1 MGKQTKSQHL
11 REKMRTAAKQ
21 PKQAKLDNIPKLPN
35 KAPAK
40 PVGDGQKKQ
49 ITITE
54 IAAVT
59 REDELAL
66 RIGCKLFP
74 SRATFSKITS
84 DLYFDGKKMGST
96 RLAIIQGPLAT
107 DGSEV
112 TSVLD
117 MKGISSGAHI
127 IRVEMYELWSSGE
140 KLTSASKEVTIEY
153 VPLKREDR
161 LIEVP
166 IIKSIAGT
174 GLAIVSD
181 HEKSIYREI
190 EKEMRRDSFS
200 RRDNW

>member
-66 RIGCKLFP
+66 RIGFKLFP

>member
-1 MGKQTKSQHL
+1 MGKPTKSQHL

-66 RIGCKLFP
+66 RIGFKLFP

-166 IIKSIAGT
+166 IIKSVAGT
-174 GLAIVSD
+174 NLAIVSD
-181 HEKSIYREI
+181 FEKNIYREI
-190 EKEMRRDSFS
+190 EKEMKRDSFS
-200 RRDNW
+200 RRDKW

>member
-1 MGKQTKSQHL
+1 MGKPTKSQHL

-21 PKQAKLDNIPKLPN
+21 PKQAKLGNIPKLPN

-66 RIGCKLFP
+66 RIGFKLFP

>member
-1 MGKQTKSQHL
+1 
-11 REKMRTAAKQ
+11 
-21 PKQAKLDNIPKLPN
+21 
-35 KAPAK
+35 
-40 PVGDGQKKQ
+40 
-49 ITITE
+49 
-54 IAAVT
+54 
-59 REDELAL
+59 LAL
-66 RIGCKLFP
+66 RIGFKLFP

>member
-1 MGKQTKSQHL
+1 MGKPTKSQHL

-66 RIGCKLFP
+66 RIGFKLFP

-140 KLTSASKEVTIEY
+140 KLTSASKEVTIKY

-166 IIKSIAGT
+166 IIKSVAGT
-174 GLAIVSD
+174 NLAIVSD
-181 HEKSIYREI
+181 FEKNIYREI
-190 EKEMRRDSFS
+190 EKEMKRDSFS
-200 RRDNW
+200 RRDKW

>member
-1 MGKQTKSQHL
+1 MGKSTKSQHL

-66 RIGCKLFP
+66 RIGFKLFP

>member
-1 MGKQTKSQHL
+1 MGKPTRSQHL
-11 REKMRTAAKQ
+11 REKMRADAKQ
-21 PKQAKLDNIPKLPN
+21 PKQTKIDDIPKLPN
-35 KAPAK
+35 KAHAK
-40 PVGDGQKKQ
+40 PVGNGQKKQ

-66 RIGCKLFP
+66 TIGFKLFP

-84 DLYFDGKKMGST
+84 DLYFNGKKMGST

-107 DGSEV
+107 DVSEF

-117 MKGISSGAHI
+117 MKGISSGSHTV
-127 IRVEMYELWSSGE
+127 RVEMYELWSSGE
-140 KLTSASKEVTIEY
+140 KLTSASKEVTIKY
-153 VPLKREDR
+153 IPVKREDR

-166 IIKSIAGT
+166 IIKSIAGK

-181 HEKSIYREI
+181 HEKNIYREI
-190 EKEMRRDSFS
+190 EKEMKRDSVS

>member
-1 MGKQTKSQHL
+1 MGKPTKSQHL

-66 RIGCKLFP
+66 TIGFKLFP

-127 IRVEMYELWSSGE
+127 IRVEMYELRSSGE

-181 HEKSIYREI
+181 HEKSIYRET

>member
-1 MGKQTKSQHL
+1 MGKSTKSQHL

-35 KAPAK
+35 KTPAK

-66 RIGCKLFP
+66 RIGFKLFP
-74 SRATFSKITS
+74 SRAAFSKITS
-84 DLYFDGKKMGST
+84 DLYFDGKKMSST
-96 RLAIIQGPLAT
+96 RLAIIQGPLAA
-107 DGSEV
+107 DDSEV

-161 LIEVP
+161 LIEIP

-174 GLAIVSD
+174 GIAVVSD

-190 EKEMRRDSFS
+190 EKEMKRDSFS

>member
-1 MGKQTKSQHL
+1 
-11 REKMRTAAKQ
+11 MRTAAKQ

-66 RIGCKLFP
+66 RIGFKLFP

>member
-1 MGKQTKSQHL
+1 
-11 REKMRTAAKQ
+11 
-21 PKQAKLDNIPKLPN
+21 
-35 KAPAK
+35 
-40 PVGDGQKKQ
+40 
-49 ITITE
+49 
-54 IAAVT
+54 
-59 REDELAL
+59 
-66 RIGCKLFP
+66 
-74 SRATFSKITS
+74 
-84 DLYFDGKKMGST
+84 
-96 RLAIIQGPLAT
+96 
-107 DGSEV
+107 
-112 TSVLD
+112 
-117 MKGISSGAHI
+117 
-127 IRVEMYELWSSGE
+127 MYELWSSGE

>member
-1 MGKQTKSQHL
+1 MGKPTKSQHL

-66 RIGCKLFP
+66 RIGFKLFP

>member
-1 MGKQTKSQHL
+1 MGKPTKSQHL
-11 REKMRTAAKQ
+11 REKLRTAAKQ

-66 RIGCKLFP
+66 RIGFKLFP